1 MRKEVKIGI
10 FALAMLLLL
19 YWGINFIKGTDLVRG
34 SRTYYAQYEQVAGV
48 QISAPIVVQGYK
60 VGVVQAMHFDPQKS
74 KKITL
79 ELSVKSR
86 FHIPADSRA
95 RIFSDGLL
103 GGKAIEIQLGSSPE
117 MLQQH
122 DTIASDIETSEL
134 ENLQQHAE
142 RVVDRLTLALD
153 GINALLESNAASL
166 TTTLSN
172 VADISTTLNSV
183 VSREAAHVQAILG
196 DVNALTASLRA
207 SAPKIESTLE
217 NIEAVSDTLR
227 QARIGSL
234 VGNLSS
240 SLAELNA
247 TLTHLNAGNGT
258 AGKLLTDEQLYHSL
272 AEASKNLSALL
283 EDLKANPKRYV
294 HFSLF

>member
-142 RVVDRLTLALD
+142 RVIDRLTLALD

-183 VSREAAHVQAILG
+183 VSREAAHVHAILA
-196 DVNALTASLRA
+196 DVNALTASLSA